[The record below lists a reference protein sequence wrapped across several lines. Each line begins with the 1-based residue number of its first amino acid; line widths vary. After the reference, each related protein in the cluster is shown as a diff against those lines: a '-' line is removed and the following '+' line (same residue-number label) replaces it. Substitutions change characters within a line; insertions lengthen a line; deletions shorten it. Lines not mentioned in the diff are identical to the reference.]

1 MFDSTTLVDGRQTQN
16 DSTCSACGDTVAYHF
31 RTDPYKTVRD
41 NAESFHIGCVATN
54 EDGKNCGC
62 RVSFFDVKVLP

>member
-1 MFDSTTLVDGRQTQN
+1 M
-16 DSTCSACGDTVAYHF
+16 AYHF